1 MQFFLFK
8 YINLLYNYFMEI
20 EIVKFD
26 NLGRGIGYINNKIV
40 FIPKSV
46 PGDFL
51 EIDLVK
57 EKKNYLEGKIKKI
70 IKPSKLR
77 KEVLCPYFNTCGGCD
92 LLHISLTEE
101 LEYKLHKIN
110 DILKKNNINY
120 EVKEI
125 IKNSNEYYYRNKITL
140 KIINKKIGYY
150 ESNTHNLLEINKC
163 IISKKYINEIIKDLN
178 KFNIINGEVIIR
190 CNHKDEMLIVINSLD
205 KLTNID
211 YFVNNYN
218 IVGIIQNNK
227 CLYGDNYLIHKIND
241 NLFKISFDAFFQVN
255 DSISSILFQLIN
267 KYTEYSSNV
276 LDLYCGVGSLTLSI
290 NENVQ
295 NILGVEIVENAI
307 KDANINKNLNKKEKV
322 TFICDDAK
330 NIIDKI
336 TSFYDTVI
344 LDPPRSGV
352 DEQVLNKII
361 SEKLRKIIYISC
373 DPFTLVRDLKILNNY
388 YEIKDFKLL
397 DMFTWTHHVESLV
410 ILELK

>member
-1 MQFFLFK
+1 
-8 YINLLYNYFMEI
+8 MET
-20 EIVKFD
+20 EIIKFD
-26 NLGRGIGYINNKIV
+26 NLGRGIGYLNNKII
-40 FIPKSV
+40 FIPKSA
-46 PGDFL
+46 PGDVL
-51 EIDLVK
+51 EIEVVK

-70 IKPSKLR
+70 IKPSKFR

-110 DILKKNNINY
+110 DILKKNNISY

-125 IKNSNEYYYRNKITL
+125 IKNNTDYYYRNKITL
-140 KIINKKIGYY
+140 KVIDKKIGYY

-163 IISKKYINEIIKDLN
+163 IISKDCINEIIKDLN

-190 CNHKDEMLIVINSLD
+190 CNHKDEMLIIINSLD

-241 NLFKISFDAFFQVN
+241 NLFKISYDAFFQVN
-255 DSISSILFQLIN
+255 DSISSVLFELIN
-267 KYTEYSSNV
+267 KYTKNSINV
-276 LDLYCGVGSLTLSI
+276 LDLYCGVGSLTLNV
-290 NENVQ
+290 NESVK

-307 KDANINKNLNKKEKV
+307 NDANTNKKLNQKENISFICNDTKNILNKINK
-322 TFICDDAK
+322 T
-330 NIIDKI
+330 
-336 TSFYDTVI
+336 YDTII

-352 DEQVLNKII
+352 DQKVLNKII
-361 SEKLRKIIYISC
+361 TEKIKKIIYVSC
-373 DPFTLVRDLKILNNY
+373 DPFTLVRDLKLLINY

-397 DMFTWTHHVESLV
+397 DMFTWSEHVESLV